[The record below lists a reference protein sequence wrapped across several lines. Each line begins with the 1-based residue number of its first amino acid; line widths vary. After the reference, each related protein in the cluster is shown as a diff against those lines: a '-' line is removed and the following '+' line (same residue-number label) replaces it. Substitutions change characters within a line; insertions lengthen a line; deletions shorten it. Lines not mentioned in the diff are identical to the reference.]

1 MNPFPA
7 VVIGGPPHSGKSV
20 LTYLLTQQL
29 RAWKVAHYVLRACP
43 DGEGDWSQEAPPE
56 TVRLLRRK
64 GQFSDAFV
72 DLVCRDLAQ
81 RHLPLLVDV
90 GGKPTPEQERIF
102 DQCTHA
108 VLIAS
113 DVEALKPWRQLAER
127 HGLVVIAE
135 LHSVL
140 DSADFIEAETPVLR
154 GRIGK
159 LERYTDVGGPM
170 ITALARRLQQIFSY
184 TDKELKDLHFP
195 HAPTELI
202 VDVDQLGGY
211 LRLPA
216 EKRRWQPQ
224 HLPEALRCTPK
235 DAISIYGRGPNWL
248 YTALAL
254 HAAPHPVYLFD
265 PRLGWTQPTT
275 LTCAASAEQGAIAW
289 QLEPRAG
296 FTRLTIQP
304 GAAYLEY
311 EEVNGAMLPLLDTSR
326 GVVLSGKLP
335 YWLLVGA
342 ALAYRHHPW
351 IAVVQAQQERRG
363 IVVMGSSPLHRPGT
377 CLEFEIISSQSNAEA
392 CWEGGRGDEM

>member
-135 LHSVL
+135 LYSVL

-202 VDVDQLGGY
+202 VDIDQLGDY

-363 IVVMGSSPLHRPGT
+363 IVVMESSPLHRPGT

-392 CWEGGRGDEM
+392 CWEGGRNDEM